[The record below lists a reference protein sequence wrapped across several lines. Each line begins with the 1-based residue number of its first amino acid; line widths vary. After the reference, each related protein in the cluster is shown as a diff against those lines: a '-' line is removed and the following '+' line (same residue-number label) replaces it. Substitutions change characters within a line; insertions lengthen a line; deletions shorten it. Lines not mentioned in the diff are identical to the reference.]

1 MKPKP
6 ISSMQRPTC
15 SGLSSMLTPSAS
27 SSSAEP
33 QGLVERLPC
42 LATAHPAAAATSAAV
57 VETLKVE
64 GPPPVPAVST
74 RSAREVST
82 GDASERIV
90 RARPTRPGTASPFAR
105 RAIRKAPVCTPS
117 ARPSMISARTASAWS
132 AVRWSPAQTAS
143 IALVTTSFG
152 IGLGILAEE
161 VLQQVLA
168 LRGEDGLGVE
178 LDALGGQLA
187 VTDAH
192 HHVAEAGA
200 ELELVGQVG
209 VGDERVIAAGDQGAG
224 QVGVDR
230 PAVMGDLRLLA
241 VDRLALDGAAAE
253 GLDQRLVPEA
263 DPQHRRARLGEGSDR
278 LDRDPRLGRRA

>member
-6 ISSMQRPTC
+6 SSSMHRPTC
-15 SGLSSMLTPSAS
+15 SGLSSMSTPSAS

-33 QGLVERLPC
+33 QGLFERLPC

-74 RSAREVST
+74 GPGREVST
-82 GDASERIV
+82 GAASERIV
-90 RARPTRPGTASPFAR
+90 RARPTSSGTVSPFAR

-187 VTDAH
+187 VTGAH

-209 VGDERVIAAGDQGAG
+209 GGDERVIAAGDQGAG

-230 PAVMGDLRLLA
+230 PAVMGDLRPL
-241 VDRLALDGAAAE
+241 AAA
-253 GLDQRLVPEA
+253 P
-263 DPQHRRARLGEGSDR
+263 PPPPRRPRRGEGWPPPPR
-278 LDRDPRLGRRA
+278 APRLGRRARAGRDAEAVGAATEQLR